1 MAKTEEEFTIEQM
14 FIDRERLKQEKSFS
28 LFGDCGGGVA
38 QGYFS
43 EYFRSTRL
51 KNKKNYGI
59 INIEK
64 ENKKG
69 NTENVEIVH

>member
-28 LFGDCGGGVA
+28 LFCDGGGIA

-43 EYFRSTRL
+43 EYFCSTRL
-51 KNKKNYGI
+51 KNEKNYGI
-59 INIEK
+59 INIEI

>member
-14 FIDRERLKQEKSFS
+14 FIDRKRLKQEKSFS
-28 LFGDCGGGVA
+28 LFCDCGGVA

-51 KNKKNYGI
+51 KNEKNYGI
-59 INIEK
+59 INIEN

>member
-28 LFGDCGGGVA
+28 LFVMCGGVA
-38 QGYFS
+38 QRYFS

-51 KNKKNYGI
+51 KNEKNYGI
-59 INIEK
+59 INIEN